1 MSSPKAPS
9 RFDKGLAMLAMI
21 ALFWAAL
28 FASSDVP
35 PRVPVTGGVVEGSQA
50 SGGGALL
57 FRGISYAAPPVGAL
71 RWRAPRAVVPWTGV
85 HADNADA
92 PACPQN
98 DQGWNH
104 GDASHASE
112 DCLTLDVR
120 TPSHTGRLP
129 VMVWIHGGS
138 NFSGSARGT
147 VLSRITD
154 KGVVLVAIQY
164 RLGLLGFLADRGA
177 AAEAGGH
184 SGNYGLMDQIA
195 ALRWV
200 HDNIARFGGDPA
212 NVTIFGESAG
222 SQDVSLLLA
231 APGARGLF
239 AKAIMESGTPGF
251 GMVPRSLG
259 EAFALG
265 DQAEHLLG
273 GSLAEMRKRPVAE
286 LLAAD
291 LKLTDASLV
300 ANDFRWLRATVD
312 GAVLPEAPRALL
324 AKAPPRPV
332 IVGSNRAEFG
342 AGPVSD
348 EALARIFGKRAAEA
362 RRFYIPGDTSDPR
375 LGPPDLQFGTDWIFR
390 CPAGRVAELLS
401 ARGAPVWRYEF
412 DVSDNGGLTSH
423 SAEIGWVMNPKTFGK
438 GVSLQDYWTH
448 FAKTGDPNGGGQPN
462 WPRFVPSS
470 QAYVAFDI
478 AGVTPGAR
486 LREPV
491 CSMLEE
497 L

>member
-1 MSSPKAPS
+1 MSSPKATS
-9 RFDKGLAMLAMI
+9 RFDKGLAMLAVI

-28 FASSDVP
+28 FASGDTP
-35 PRVPVTGGVVEGSQA
+35 LRVPVSGGVVEGSQA

-57 FRGISYAAPPVGAL
+57 FRGIPYAAPPVGDL
-71 RWRAPRAVVPWTGV
+71 RWRAPKPVARWTGV
-85 HADNADA
+85 RADNADA

-120 TPSHTGRLP
+120 TPSLTGRLP

-177 AAEAGGH
+177 AAEAGGRA
-184 SGNYGLMDQIA
+184 GNYGLMDQIA

-231 APGARGLF
+231 APDARGLF

-251 GMVPRSLG
+251 GMVPRPLAD
-259 EAFALG
+259 AFALG

-273 GSLAEMRKRPVAE
+273 GSLVEMRKRPVAE

-291 LKLTDASLV
+291 LKLTDASLA
-300 ANDFRWLRATVD
+300 ANDFRWLRTTID
-312 GAVLPEAPRALL
+312 GAVLPQSPRELL
-324 AKAPPRPV
+324 ARAPPRPV

-342 AGPVSD
+342 AGPVSE

-362 RRFYIPGDTSDPR
+362 RPFYATSDPR

-401 ARGAPVWRYEF
+401 AHGAPVWRYEF
-412 DVSDNGGLTSH
+412 DVSEHGALTSH
-423 SAEIGWVMNPKTFGK
+423 SAEIGWVMSLKTFGR
-438 GVSLQDYWTH
+438 GVSLQDYWTR
-448 FAKTGDPNGGGQPN
+448 FAKTGDPNGGGQPD
-462 WPRFVPSS
+462 WPHFVPAS

-478 AGVTPGAR
+478 GGVTPGAR